1 MNDPKASMKTVFLA
15 EGEKHVL
22 EALRLVLEQQAR
34 FEIVGEARSAE
45 SLLAHVCK
53 LSPDVILLDWN
64 LPGFHPQRLISTL
77 RECCP
82 STKLAALSIKPEH
95 EKLAHE
101 FGMDG
106 FISTQISPESFLASL
121 KAILEQLNTQKEKA
135 MNKNHSLEQGE
146 SK

>member
-1 MNDPKASMKTVFLA
+1 MNDTNASKKTVFLA

-22 EALRLVLEQQAR
+22 EALRLVLEQQAG

-82 STKLAALSIKPEH
+82 SAKLTAISVKPEH
-95 EKLAHE
+95 EKPAHE

-106 FISTQISPESFLASL
+106 FISMQLSPESFLASL
-121 KAILEQLNTQKEKA
+121 NSILDQLNT
-135 MNKNHSLEQGE
+135 KNITS
-146 SK
+146 